1 MRTQATTEYNHIN
14 TLSGAPGNIDP
25 APEKTGSGKDDSGG
39 IVRLE
44 AKTRAL
50 VILPDIRSAA
60 RRIKKSDFTSAE
72 ASPQRTPEMRLE
84 EAVGLA
90 LAIDLEIA
98 ETIIVGLNK
107 VRPATLFGTGKVEEL
122 KGLIAARDVFL
133 VIIDHALS
141 PIQQRNL
148 ERAWDCKVLDRTGLI
163 LEIFSL
169 RAQTR
174 EGRLQVDLAH
184 LDYQKSRLVRSWT
197 HLERQRGGLGTVG
210 GPGETQIESDR
221 RQIQERMIKIKKQ
234 LETVTRTRGLHRAS
248 RKKVPYPIIALVGYT
263 NAGKSTLFNHLSGA
277 EVMTQDML
285 FATLDPTMREIKL
298 NTGQRVIM
306 SDTVGFIS
314 ELPTHL
320 IAAFRATL
328 EEVLDADLIIHV
340 RDIAT
345 VETQAQAF
353 DVEHVL
359 ETLGVGAQ
367 NSDRHLVEVW
377 NKIDLVDDADK
388 ETILEQSARND
399 LTVCVSAQTGEGM
412 DALVE
417 LIDQQLSRNH
427 GDVDVVFAMPDGK
440 VLHWIYQNCDV
451 MHRQDAD
458 DGSVAFKL
466 RVPLDKQT
474 NLETLIKQNVADNKN
489 N

>member
-1 MRTQATTEYNHIN
+1 M
-14 TLSGAPGNIDP
+14 
-25 APEKTGSGKDDSGG
+25 
-39 IVRLE
+39 
-44 AKTRAL
+44 TRAL
-50 VILPDIRSAA
+50 VILPDIRSSA
-60 RRIKKSDFTSAE
+60 RTRRGSSTGSDASHLRSAE
-72 ASPQRTPEMRLE
+72 ARLE

-90 LAIDLEIA
+90 LAIDLDIA
-98 ETIIVGLNK
+98 ETLIVGLNK

-122 KGLIAARDVFL
+122 KGLIAARDAYL

-169 RAQTR
+169 RAKTR
-174 EGRLQVDLAH
+174 EGRLQVQLAH
-184 LDYQKSRLVRSWT
+184 LEYEKSRLVRSWT

-221 RQIQERMIKIKKQ
+221 RQIQERIIKIKKQ

-248 RKKVPYPIIALVGYT
+248 RKKVPYPIVALVGYT
-263 NAGKSTLFNHLSGA
+263 NAGKSTLFNYLSGA
-277 EVMTQDML
+277 DVMTQDML

-298 NTGQRVIM
+298 KNGQRVIM

-340 RDIAT
+340 RDIAAE
-345 VETQAQAF
+345 ETLAQAR
-353 DVEHVL
+353 DVEQVL
-359 ETLGVGAQ
+359 DTLGVGAD
-367 NSDRHLVEVW
+367 NANRHIIEAW
-377 NKIDLVDDADK
+377 NKIDLVSANER
-388 ETILEQSARND
+388 ETIIEASARND
-399 LTVCVSAQTGEGM
+399 QTVCVSAQTGEGM
-412 DALVE
+412 DALIE
-417 LIDQQLSRNH
+417 LIDAQLSAH
-427 GDVDVVFAMPDGK
+427 HTDVEIMFDAPDGK

-451 MHRQDAD
+451 VERQDHD
-458 DGSVAFKL
+458 DGSVEFRL
-466 RVPLDKQT
+466 RVPPAKQAV
-474 NLETLIKQNVADNKN
+474 LERIIKQNCLDDA
-489 N
+489 